1 ADHLMVRRI
10 KEGLLTFDGTPLF
23 PLRAAYTVP
32 YQLSDPETEL
42 YERVT
47 EYVGQEFNRVD
58 ELQKAKDARGNTVGF
73 ALTVLQRRL
82 ASSPEAILR
91 SLERRKHRLEQ
102 ALEDELSGK
111 KRRSRPVLGTIDED
125 SPAAER
131 EQAEEEFVDAATASR
146 SPEELRR
153 EIDVLSEL
161 VGLAINVRA
170 SANDRKWTELRRLLL
185 TTPEISG
192 PNGEVRKL
200 IVFTEHRDTLTYLV
214 ERITELIGNRDAV
227 VAIHGGVQRDIRRAI
242 QIRFTTDPTCRVL
255 VATDA
260 AGEGLNLQRAHL
272 MVNYDLP
279 WNPNRIEQRFG
290 RIHRIGQTE
299 MCHLWNLVA
308 AGTREGAVFNR
319 LFEKIAEMN
328 KALGDKVFDVLG
340 EAFDGQPLHELLIEA
355 VRYGERP
362 EVRAHLTKVI
372 DDRVAEI
379 AERLVRDK
387 AVNPNLLNMTD
398 VKRIRRELEEARARR
413 LQPYYVEGF
422 FRDAFK
428 HAGGELKA
436 REAGRFE
443 ISHVPQRIRDRRP
456 VSGLVPLRYERI
468 CFDRSAVR
476 LGGGVAAQ
484 LLSPGHPLLDAL
496 VDLTLDECGEALLR
510 GTVLVDRLDFTNE
523 PRLMVAMREEIVDG
537 LGDSVSK
544 RFGYVEIWR
553 DGRHRPG
560 VAPFLDYT
568 TMSAEEH
575 QLVADVPRQSWLA
588 SATGTAE
595 TWATSVD
602 LPEWYEQ
609 VSTGRRDF
617 VARARGLVSDRLKQ
631 EISYWEEE
639 VARVS
644 DSNERGSQRASAM
657 RTASAEVLKLKTRL
671 DKRLSE
677 LDAQEHTQVQPPI
690 IAAVAIVVPQGL
702 LDARSGRHNDR
713 VTETLGVELRAL
725 HAVIEAERRL
735 GREPEVMAQNNP
747 GYDLRSIDED
757 GHLVHIEV
765 KGRISGAEQVFITN
779 REVRVGQNADRY
791 RLALVEVSPDSPSS
805 DRVRYLDVPFA
816 GIKLTSLVHGVQL
829 NWSELWNNGSDP
841 W

>member
-1 ADHLMVRRI
+1 
-10 KEGLLTFDGTPLF
+10 
-23 PLRAAYTVP
+23 
-32 YQLSDPETEL
+32 
-42 YERVT
+42 
-47 EYVGQEFNRVD
+47 
-58 ELQKAKDARGNTVGF
+58 
-73 ALTVLQRRL
+73 
-82 ASSPEAILR
+82 
-91 SLERRKHRLEQ
+91 
-102 ALEDELSGK
+102 
-111 KRRSRPVLGTIDED
+111 
-125 SPAAER
+125 
-131 EQAEEEFVDAATASR
+131 
-146 SPEELRR
+146 
-153 EIDVLSEL
+153 
-161 VGLAINVRA
+161 
-170 SANDRKWTELRRLLL
+170 
-185 TTPEISG
+185 
-192 PNGEVRKL
+192 
-200 IVFTEHRDTLTYLV
+200 
-214 ERITELIGNRDAV
+214 
-227 VAIHGGVQRDIRRAI
+227 
-242 QIRFTTDPTCRVL
+242 
-255 VATDA
+255 
-260 AGEGLNLQRAHL
+260 
-272 MVNYDLP
+272 
-279 WNPNRIEQRFG
+279 
-290 RIHRIGQTE
+290 
-299 MCHLWNLVA
+299 
-308 AGTREGAVFNR
+308 
-319 LFEKIAEMN
+319 
-328 KALGDKVFDVLG
+328 
-340 EAFDGQPLHELLIEA
+340 
-355 VRYGERP
+355 
-362 EVRAHLTKVI
+362 
-372 DDRVAEI
+372 
-379 AERLVRDK
+379 
-387 AVNPNLLNMTD
+387 MTD

-413 LQPYYVEGF
+413 LQPHYVEGF

-428 HAGGELKA
+428 HAGGDLKS

-510 GTVLVDRLDFTNE
+510 GTVLVDRLDFTDE
-523 PRLMVAMREEIVDG
+523 PRLMVAMREDIVDG

-575 QLVADVPRQSWLA
+575 QLVADVPRQLWLA

-639 VARVS
+639 VARVA
-644 DSNERGSQRASAM
+644 DSNERGSQRANAM

-713 VTETLGVELRAL
+713 MTETLGVELRAL

-829 NWSELWNNGSDP
+829 NWSELWSNGSDP